1 MATKLPQIQPHTS
14 KTISLNDKKI
24 PTRTIKKR
32 SVSEVEDPISQLKKN
47 LFSKLE
53 RYDRDENQNLNKSFG
68 VAENSDLKIRK
79 ENDKKTLNQSFSI
92 EQSTAR
98 NSSKRNSINQL
109 NQRNLLE
116 DDDMTDEQFLS
127 DICGDQ
133 INLNKGKSDK
143 ILLGSTLSQTKPANS
158 FKSIRNNHNVSFQGS
173 ITSEKSTKSRNN
185 LNSSFSNSNQQ
196 ENMNEEKY
204 KQPHKAPFLTNI
216 LDQIDQN
223 SNVIRSKN
231 NFNKIIN
238 SQNTITPKKIIS
250 DSKTLN
256 VNYQINNNIAN
267 MQAINSL
274 SDKKDNIIKLNNHT
288 QSIAQK
294 NININEAIQQNSNS
308 LSQQQSKVEK
318 KVVFYTPFQN
328 EIMKKDKMDLKTTEF
343 KIENTAASQQKKKSK
358 CKKNKQEKKELPEYS
373 ENYTGIESFDE
384 SGNSEED
391 DNDDED
397 QQILQDYTDY
407 YEQNYIEEE
416 EYQLSNQIVN
426 IKKECQELDNDLFSL
441 RDLLQGMRGDW
452 KEYEELGAEFEGIDS
467 FIKEVDMFQKE
478 KTTYK

>member
-14 KTISLNDKKI
+14 KTSSLNDKKV
-24 PTRTIKKR
+24 PARTIKKR

-68 VAENSDLKIRK
+68 VADNNDLKTRK
-79 ENDKKTLNQSFSI
+79 ENDKRTLNQSFSI

-133 INLNKGKSDK
+133 YNLSKGKSDK

-158 FKSIRNNHNVSFQGS
+158 FKSIRNSHNVSFQGS
-173 ITSEKSTKSRNN
+173 ITNEKATKSKNN
-185 LNSSFSNSNQQ
+185 LNSSFSNSIQQ
-196 ENMNEEKY
+196 ENLNEEKY

-238 SQNTITPKKIIS
+238 SQYTITPKKIIS

-274 SDKKDNIIKLNNHT
+274 SDKKDNKIKLNNHT
-288 QSIAQK
+288 QQIAPK
-294 NININEAIQQNSNS
+294 NISINEPFQQNSNS
-308 LSQQQSKVEK
+308 LYQQQPKEK
-318 KVVFYTPFQN
+318 KVIFYTPFQN
-328 EIMKKDKMDLKTTEF
+328 QIMQKEKDKLDLKTTEF
-343 KIENTAASQQKKKSK
+343 NVENTTISQKKKPKHKKSK
-358 CKKNKQEKKELPEYS
+358 SENKELPEYS

-384 SGNSEED
+384 SDNSEEN

-407 YEQNYIEEE
+407 YESNCIEEE
-416 EYQLSNQIVN
+416 EYQLSNQLVN